1 MYSKIISGTAL
12 GIDGLLVSVETDIS
26 QGLPGLSLVGYLAS
40 SVKEAGERVRTALRN
55 SGFFLPPSKI
65 TVNLSPADVRK
76 DGTGYDVAIA
86 VGILISMGKIILSEE
101 LNKEIASTLFIGELG
116 LDGNV
121 LPIRGVLPIVDYAAK
136 MGIRNVVLPNENK
149 EEASFVKEVNIY
161 PVKSLQEL
169 IDMLHAGSFPEPYVP
184 HDTSEVSPVE
194 TLDDLADIKG
204 QELMKRGVIAAVA
217 GFHNIIM
224 TGAAGAGKSMIA
236 KCIPGLMPPLSY
248 EESMEL
254 TKIYSVAGLLEC
266 DMRFMD
272 RRPFR
277 SPSQNIS
284 QTAML
289 GGGTVPKPGEV
300 SLANSGVLFL
310 DEFPEFKRDVLE
322 SLRQPM
328 EDKKV
333 SISRVKGSYTFP
345 ARFMLVSARNNC
357 PCGFYPDRSRC
368 RCNAGEIFR
377 YQSRIS
383 HPIMDRID
391 IRLEVKRV
399 SFGELFT
406 VEEGMST
413 ESARQ
418 LILSARERQKYR
430 YRNEKFNYN
439 SEVPQS
445 MINEYIKLSDKEQR
459 ILKEVFEQ
467 QDMSAR
473 GYFRLLKLIRTI
485 ADINDRDEIKLSD
498 IEEAVF
504 FRNET
509 QSKGEFV

>member
-284 QTAML
+284 QTSML

-357 PCGFYPDRSRC
+357 P
-368 RCNAGEIFR
+368 
-377 YQSRIS
+377 
-383 HPIMDRID
+383 
-391 IRLEVKRV
+391 
-399 SFGELFT
+399 
-406 VEEGMST
+406 
-413 ESARQ
+413 
-418 LILSARERQKYR
+418 
-430 YRNEKFNYN
+430 
-439 SEVPQS
+439 
-445 MINEYIKLSDKEQR
+445 
-459 ILKEVFEQ
+459 
-467 QDMSAR
+467 
-473 GYFRLLKLIRTI
+473 
-485 ADINDRDEIKLSD
+485 
-498 IEEAVF
+498 
-504 FRNET
+504 
-509 QSKGEFV
+509 

>member
-65 TVNLSPADVRK
+65 TVNLSPADIKK
-76 DGTGYDVAIA
+76 DGTGYDLAIA
-86 VGILISMGKIILSEE
+86 VGILISMGKLVLNEE
-101 LNKEIASTLFIGELG
+101 MNKEIASTLFIGELG

-121 LPIRGVLPIVDYAAK
+121 LPIKGVLPIVDYAAK

-149 EEASFVKEVNIY
+149 EEASFVKNVNLF
-161 PVKSLQEL
+161 PVESMPEL
-169 IDMLHAGSFPEPYVP
+169 INILYSGRWPEPYIP
-184 HDTSEVSPVE
+184 SEENEISVT
-194 TLDDLADIKG
+194 TLDDLSDIKG
-204 QELMKRGVIAAVA
+204 QELMKQGVMVAVA

-236 KCIPGLMPPLSY
+236 KCIPGLMPALSY

-254 TKIYSVAGLLEC
+254 TKIYSVAGLL
-266 DMRFMD
+266 DSHMRFIG

-284 QTAML
+284 QTAMI
-289 GGGTVPKPGEV
+289 GGGSFPKPGEV

-310 DEFPEFKRDVLE
+310 DEFPEFSRNVLE

-345 ARFMLVSARNNC
+345 AKFMLVSARNNC
-357 PCGFYPDRSRC
+357 PCGFYPDRSKC

-406 VEEGMST
+406 EESGMST
-413 ESARQ
+413 IEAKG
-418 LILSARERQKYR
+418 IIMNARERQKYR
-430 YRNEKFNYN
+430 YRNESFSYN
-439 SEVPQS
+439 SEVPQG
-445 MINEYIKLSDKEQR
+445 MINEYIKLTDREHQ
-459 ILKEVFEQ
+459 ILKEIFEE

-485 ADINDRDEIKLSD
+485 ADINDREEIKLTD

-504 FRNET
+504 FRNESQT
-509 QSKGEFV
+509 KGDFV

>member
-1 MYSKIISGTAL
+1 MYSKIMSGTAL

-55 SGFFLPPSKI
+55 SGFFFPPSKI
-65 TVNLSPADVRK
+65 TVNLSPADIRK
-76 DGTGYDVAIA
+76 DGTGYDLAIA
-86 VGILISMGKIILSEE
+86 VGILISMGKIILNEE
-101 LNKEIASTLFIGELG
+101 MNNDLANTLFIGELG
-116 LDGNV
+116 LDGNI
-121 LPIRGVLPIVDYAAK
+121 LPIKGVLPIVDYAAK

-149 EEASFVKEVNIY
+149 EEASFVKDINLFPVESLTEIINILY
-161 PVKSLQEL
+161 IGHWP
-169 IDMLHAGSFPEPYVP
+169 APYVP
-184 HDTSEVSPVE
+184 DEREGTMVT
-194 TLDDLADIKG
+194 TLDDLSDIKG
-204 QELMKRGVIAAVA
+204 QELMKQGVIVAVA

-236 KCIPGLMPPLSY
+236 KCIPGLMPSLSY

-254 TKIYSVAGLLEC
+254 TKIYSVAGLLDS
-266 DMRFMD
+266 DMRFIH

-284 QTAML
+284 QTAMI
-289 GGGTVPKPGEV
+289 GGGAIPKPGEV

-310 DEFPEFKRDVLE
+310 DEFPEFSRNVLE

-345 ARFMLVSARNNC
+345 AKFMLVSARNNC
-357 PCGFYPDRSRC
+357 PCGFYPDRSKC
-368 RCNAGEIFR
+368 KCNAGEIFR

-399 SFGELFT
+399 SFGELFS
-406 VEEGMST
+406 EEPGLST
-413 ESARQ
+413 RKARD
-418 LILSARERQKYR
+418 IIMNARERQKYR
-430 YRNEKFNYN
+430 YKNEKFSFN
-439 SEVPQS
+439 SEVPQG
-445 MINEYIKLSDKEQR
+445 MINEYIKLTDREHR
-459 ILKEVFEQ
+459 ILKEIFEE

-498 IEEAVF
+498 IEEAIF
-504 FRNET
+504 FRNESQT
-509 QSKGEFV
+509 KGDFV